1 MADYTIE
8 LRRYIDSFSYG
19 SSLPRKEILDKGRRQ
34 LFDFDYPFFDEDYR
48 ETFETHFVTHFYM
61 REIGFETIGL
71 FKMRLEDWLNLNMPY
86 YNQLFLSEKIT
97 FDPLTNTRTIL
108 SATTDKDRA
117 QTTNMTGNTEVTDQS
132 QATGTK
138 NTDETL
144 TEKNFNREL
153 TSSMPE
159 DRLQL
164 VTDPGENVLEYADQI
179 TENHEDNLNNRD
191 QTVTNTT
198 NQNSTSGTDTNMT
211 GGLNQSDTETFHQVR
226 EGKVGSQSF
235 AQLLLEYRRSLLRV
249 EKQVFDEMNE
259 LFMLVY

>member
-34 LFDFDYPFFDEDYR
+34 LFDFDYPLFDEEYR

-97 FDPLTNTRTIL
+97 FDPLTNTKTIL
-108 SATTDKDRA
+108 SATTDKDR
-117 QTTNMTGNTEVTDQS
+117 T
-132 QATGTK
+132 QATSTDGTTSGNDTSHATGSK

-153 TSSMPE
+153 TASMPE

-164 VTDPGENVLEYADQI
+164 VSDPGESILNYADSI
-179 TENHEDNLNNRD
+179 VENHEDNLNNRD

-198 NQNSTSGTDTNMT
+198 DATTTTGTDTTVN
-211 GGLNQSDTETFHQVR
+211 SDLTQNDKETFNQLR

-235 AQLLLEYRRSLLRV
+235 AQLLMEYRRSLLRV

>member
-97 FDPLTNTRTIL
+97 FDPLTNTKTIL
-108 SATTDKDRA
+108 SATTDKDR
-117 QTTNMTGNTEVTDQS
+117 T
-132 QATGTK
+132 QATSTDGTTSGNDTSHATGSK

-153 TSSMPE
+153 TASMPE

-164 VTDPGENVLEYADQI
+164 VSDPGESILNYADSI
-179 TENHEDNLNNRD
+179 VENHEDNLNNRD

-198 NQNSTSGTDTNMT
+198 DATTTTGTDTTVN
-211 GGLNQSDTETFHQVR
+211 SDLTQTDKETFNQLR

-235 AQLLLEYRRSLLRV
+235 AQLLMEYRRSLLRV

>member
-19 SSLPRKEILDKGRRQ
+19 SSLSRKEQMDIGRKH

-48 ETFETHFVTHFYM
+48 ETFEQHFVTHFYM
-61 REIGFETIGL
+61 REIGFETMGL
-71 FKMRLEDWLNLNMPY
+71 FKMRLEDWLSLNMPY

-97 FDPLTNTRTIL
+97 FDPLTNTKTIL
-108 SATTDKDRA
+108 SATTDKDRT
-117 QTTNMTGNTEVTDQS
+117 QVTSTDGSTTGNDTS
-132 QATGTK
+132 HATGSK

-153 TSSMPE
+153 TASMPE

-164 VTDPGENVLEYADQI
+164 VSDPGESILNYADSI
-179 TENHEDNLNNRD
+179 VENHEDNLNNRD

-198 NQNSTSGTDTNMT
+198 DATTTTGTDTTVN
-211 GGLNQSDTETFHQVR
+211 SDLTQNDKETFNQLR
-226 EGKVGSQSF
+226 EWKVGSQSF
-235 AQLLLEYRRSLLRV
+235 AQLLMEYRRSLLRV

>member
-34 LFDFDYPFFDEDYR
+34 LFDFDYPFFDENYR

-117 QTTNMTGNTEVTDQS
+117 QTTNMTGNTEVSDQ
-132 QATGTK
+132 
-138 NTDETL
+138 
-144 TEKNFNREL
+144 
-153 TSSMPE
+153 
-159 DRLQL
+159 
-164 VTDPGENVLEYADQI
+164 
-179 TENHEDNLNNRD
+179 
-191 QTVTNTT
+191 
-198 NQNSTSGTDTNMT
+198 
-211 GGLNQSDTETFHQVR
+211 
-226 EGKVGSQSF
+226 
-235 AQLLLEYRRSLLRV
+235 
-249 EKQVFDEMNE
+249 
-259 LFMLVY
+259 

>member
-19 SSLPRKEILDKGRRQ
+19 SSLPRKEILDKGRTQ

-97 FDPLTNTRTIL
+97 FDPLTNTKTIL
-108 SATTDKDRA
+108 SATTDKDR
-117 QTTNMTGNTEVTDQS
+117 T
-132 QATGTK
+132 QATSTDGTTSGNDTSHATGSK

-153 TSSMPE
+153 TASMPE

-164 VTDPGENVLEYADQI
+164 VSDPGESILNYADSI
-179 TENHEDNLNNRD
+179 VENHEDNLNNRD

-198 NQNSTSGTDTNMT
+198 DATTTTGTDTTVN
-211 GGLNQSDTETFHQVR
+211 SDLTQNDKETFNQLR

-235 AQLLLEYRRSLLRV
+235 AQLLMEYRRSLLRV